1 MNVTEVFPAFDDCF
15 PDLTQFIV
23 ELVESYEAEKI
34 KSWDALAEK
43 VNAFFTSERMEQ
55 MESVAPGWRNMAS
68 NLDGV
73 TLIHVM
79 CVFLGLVML
88 PEFHSLSWK
97 EQQLA
102 KWIVLFH
109 DVEKEAKGGK
119 KDTTHA
125 FRSAVGAARQ
135 LPHLGF
141 AVTEEYGHL
150 IALWS
155 ELTCSAIKTSA
166 DFPGPIQ
173 DNAKLLEIL
182 SGIER
187 MFGKAT
193 PTALIVKCVLLHMSI
208 NVVSDWPQASPLTEE
223 EIKSYVT
230 SHLAPLLKVMM
241 LADNEGWVM
250 FYPEREQQ
258 RTETLQVFEM
268 IEQLISI

>member
-1 MNVTEVFPAFDDCF
+1 MNTEVFPKFEDTF
-15 PDLTQFIV
+15 SDLNQFILA
-23 ELVESYEAEKI
+23 LVKAYEAGKI
-34 KSWDALAEK
+34 RSWEDLEQK
-43 VNAFFTSERMEQ
+43 VNTYFTPEKMGQ
-55 MESVAPGWRNMAS
+55 MESVLPGWQTMAS
-68 NLDGV
+68 YSGGV
-73 TLIHVM
+73 TLVHVM
-79 CVFLGLVML
+79 CVFLGLFML
-88 PEFHSLSWK
+88 PEFQRLSP
-97 EQQLA
+97 EQQQLA

-109 DVEKEAKGGK
+109 DVAKVHIRGK
-119 KDTTHA
+119 KDTMHA

-141 AVTEEYGHL
+141 AVTEKYGHL

-155 ELTCSAIKTSA
+155 ELTYSAIKTSA

-187 MFGKAT
+187 MFGEAT

-258 RTETLQVFEM
+258 RTETLQEFEM
-268 IEQLISI
+268 IEQLKSI